1 MTEKLYHQNSYV
13 KSFDAKIINKEKKGK
28 LWEVELDRTYFYPTS
43 GGQLYDTGL
52 IDNKPVTE
60 VKISGDRIIH
70 ILAENP
76 ENDYVKCEI
85 DFNRRYDFMQQH
97 TGQHLLTTILDKL
110 YGFKTISSQLGE
122 EHSTI
127 DLDTSEI
134 TENIFRKTESKVFEY
149 IRKNLTV
156 KTYFV
161 EKEELDKIPVRKV
174 IDIEDVIRMVEID
187 GIDYSLCGG
196 THLKNTSEVNLI
208 KIINSEK
215 ARGNVRLYFLCGKR
229 ALEDYQNRWK
239 ILNDVKNLFS
249 VSEEQ
254 LIKKLDIIISENK
267 TLKKKII
274 KLNSKLTDY
283 ELSNIEREREEG
295 ALVKVKVFEGEDR
308 LTAQKYAEKLTE
320 LKSAVGLI
328 ASENEG
334 KVHLFFVRSKDVE
347 INMNDIMRDFVK
359 KVGGG
364 GGGKPDFAQGGTD
377 GIKNLDKLLK
387 NLREEIINKV
397 KHGGK

>member
-215 ARGNVRLYFLCGKR
+215 VRGNVRLYFLCGKR

-377 GIKNLDKLLK
+377 GIKNLDKLLI
-387 NLREEIINKV
+387 NLREEIINKG